1 MLNIGMTEILAFGII
16 ALLILGPDKLPEA
29 IRFIAKW
36 YHQIK
41 RMMNNV
47 QHDIDREL
55 RVSELRSQIQ
65 EEMQRIQQLEY
76 KMQLQLNDL
85 QQQNLHL
92 SDHTSMAQNLNSTVQ
107 YQLISE
113 PKINLFNYSHKK
125 DLYQISSSVILKNRN
140 EYQVAV

>member
-47 QHDIDREL
+47 QQDIDREL

-92 SDHTSMAQNLNSTVQ
+92 SDHTSMTQNLNSTVQ
-107 YQLISE
+107 YQLITE

-125 DLYQISSSVILKNRN
+125 DLHQTSSSVILKNRN

>member
-1 MLNIGMTEILAFGII
+1 MLNIGITEILAFGII

-29 IRFIAKW
+29 IRFITKW

-47 QHDIDREL
+47 QQDIDREL

-85 QQQNLHL
+85 QQNLHL
-92 SDHTSMAQNLNSTVQ
+92 SDHTSMTQNLNSTVQ

-125 DLYQISSSVILKNRN
+125 DLHQISSSAILKNHN